1 MIRTKVLLADDHAL
15 VRAGIRLLIETQGD
29 FEIVGE
35 TGSAGETIAAVETL
49 QPNLILFDLS
59 MPGGEPS
66 QTIAHIRYQN
76 RNAKILVVT
85 MHDDRELVTKMLASG
100 AHGYIAKSVADVDL
114 LNAMRAIVDGKLF
127 INLGHPPDHPPSAG
141 DRRPIQDPLA
151 ELSQREKEVLGF
163 LLRGYTNQAI
173 ADQLRVGV
181 KSVESY
187 RARMM
192 AKLNLSSKSE
202 LMDFGIRH
210 GLIY

>member
-1 MIRTKVLLADDHAL
+1 MTRTKVLLADDHTL

-35 TGSAGETIAAVETL
+35 TGSAGDTISAVESL
-49 QPNLILFDLS
+49 RPDLILFDLS

-76 RNAKILVVT
+76 TNVKILIVT
-85 MHDDRELVTKMLASG
+85 MHDDREVVRKMLASG
-100 AHGYIAKSVADVDL
+100 AHGYIVKSVADVDL
-114 LNAMRAIVDGKLF
+114 LNAMRAVVDGKLF
-127 INLGHPPDHPPSAG
+127 INLGQAPDTQHSAIVPPPHH
-141 DRRPIQDPLA
+141 DPLS
-151 ELSQREKEVLGF
+151 ELSQREKEVLGL

-181 KSVESY
+181 KSIESY

-192 AKLNLSSKSE
+192 TKLHLSSKSE